1 MSGLSLPPLQRRS
14 CACSLNLACALAAVL
29 ISQAAFGQFAPAQP
43 FDELSHEPIDQP
55 SQLAFAETIQPLLN
69 TYCVRCHTLENQES
83 GIRVDQLTSEIRDE
97 QLSLLKGI
105 QKHIELG
112 EMPPQDEVQ
121 PSAEEAERL
130 LQWISD
136 SMIAVRLR
144 NTERHGTIRRLTV
157 SQYRNS
163 LRDLLGLAEDLTNV
177 LPPDGISKDGFSN
190 NSQSMVLSP
199 LQVESY
205 LDIASTALE
214 LCIVDELQPPVIQTF
229 RMELGKGI
237 NDNPCPDSLILGAN
251 SELLNNADF
260 VVTQPTPD
268 KPFAFKPSVMRTK
281 YDFIEGYQGN
291 DTVRDWRKYDSIYHS
306 VFACVRGTPGY
317 PKGEAYEVIDHGL
330 LLRPAIPSAEIFG
343 VENTYG
349 PKANFKISLRE
360 LPDSGNFR
368 VRVRAAKYDDA
379 LLLDA
384 GFAIEEPAGPVDAA
398 TASEP
403 LFAELAGAFSNDL
416 ASAAASL
423 RSDTVTIPRSGI
435 YRVDVYLTAPDGE
448 SLLQLQL
455 GERHFAG
462 KLLNSSLVMLPPNK
476 ANNSNNSNNA
486 NDVKVVNNVNAL
498 AAPFMVV
505 RLAAGE
511 CEVLAQLGDNS
522 KLQGVRFSQLADDHE
537 LTRKFLRFEARTPTL
552 GVHVG
557 LRRDCGSTLTQVGAL
572 QRVALDGLQ
581 EYVFEGAINDFP
593 SPVVESDNVNY
604 LAGIREI
611 GVRSEYT
618 DGRDVPRL
626 LIRSVEF
633 EGPLFIEWPPATHR
647 NIFIDSPHRNAP
659 EAYANAILDSFA
671 TKAFRRPVTTDELS
685 GLLQVWRVSYSEHA
699 DFVQSI
705 QDALSVVLTSPQF
718 LFLVENSQGPEAED
732 LDEYELA
739 SKLSYFLWNSPPDQR
754 LLDLASSGTLRQ
766 TLASEVDRL
775 IDDRRFAQFVD
786 QFASEWLSLDKFDV
800 VSVDATKFPKLTRE
814 VKVQL
819 RQEPVR
825 FLEFLFRENLPARNL
840 VQADFIMA
848 NEVVASYY
856 GLADAIDQ
864 GFEFI
869 PMAHQG
875 LQPGNKYA
883 GMLTRA
889 AILSGLSNGRESNPI
904 KRGAWLARKIIAEPP
919 EDPPPNVPQLKEDHN
934 SERTLRQQLEAHR
947 NQKGCVKCH
956 EGIDPW
962 GIPFESF
969 DAAGIFRPVPD
980 AETTSQLPVGEELAG
995 VAVAGVE
1002 VKNIEGLQAYLAT
1015 ERADQVA
1022 FSFMKHLAT
1031 YATGRSLT
1039 YNEIVFLQ
1047 EKGLELKSTGYRT
1060 RDLLHFVINSD
1071 LFLKK

>member
-14 CACSLNLACALAAVL
+14 YACSLNLACALAAVL
-29 ISQAAFGQFAPAQP
+29 ISQVGLGQFATAQP
-43 FDELSHEPIDQP
+43 IDEPN
-55 SQLAFAETIQPLLN
+55 QLAFTETIQPLLDR
-69 TYCVRCHTLENQES
+69 YCVRCHTLENQES

-105 QKHIELG
+105 QKQIELG
-112 EMPPQDEVQ
+112 EMPPADEVQ
-121 PSAEEAERL
+121 PSAAEAERL

-136 SMIAVRLR
+136 SLIAVRLR
-144 NTERHGTIRRLTV
+144 NTDRHGTIRRLTV

-163 LRDLLGLAEDLTNV
+163 LRDLLGLTEDLTNV

-205 LDIASTALE
+205 LDIAAAALE
-214 LCIVDELQPPVIQTF
+214 LCIVDEARPPAIQTF

-260 VVTQPTPD
+260 VVTQPIPD
-268 KPFAFKPSVMRTK
+268 KPFPFTPFVMRSN

-291 DTVRDWRKYDSIYHS
+291 DTVRDWRKFDSIYHS

-317 PKGEAYEVIDHGL
+317 PKGEAYEVIDQGL

-368 VRVRAAKYDDA
+368 VRVRASKYDDA
-379 LLLDA
+379 LLLEAASD
-384 GFAIEEPAGPVDAA
+384 IEDSGGPVEDA
-398 TASEP
+398 TASEM
-403 LFAELAGAFSNDL
+403 LFADL
-416 ASAAASL
+416 ASASSRTAAGAAASL
-423 RSDTVTIPRSGI
+423 HSDTVTIQRPGI

-455 GERHFAG
+455 GERHFSG
-462 KLLNSSLVMLPPNK
+462 KLLGSSPVMFPPN
-476 ANNSNNSNNA
+476 NA
-486 NDVKVVNNVNAL
+486 DAH
-498 AAPFMVV
+498 ATPFMVL
-505 RLAAGE
+505 RLAAGN
-511 CEVLAQLGDNS
+511 CEVRARLGDNS

-537 LTRKFLRFEARTPTL
+537 LTQKFQRFEARMPTL

-557 LRRDCGSTLTQVGAL
+557 LRRDCGSTLTQVGSL
-572 QRVALDGLQ
+572 QRVAPGDVQ
-581 EYVFEGAINDFP
+581 EYLFEGAINDFP

-618 DGRDVPRL
+618 DGRDMPRL

-633 EGPLFIEWPPATHR
+633 EGPLFTEWPPATHR
-647 NIFIDSPHRNAP
+647 NIFIDSPHRHDP
-659 EAYANAILDSFA
+659 EAYASAILDSFA
-671 TKAFRRPVTTDELS
+671 TKAFRRPVTTDELN
-685 GLLQVWRVSYSEHA
+685 GLLQVWRVSYREQA

-718 LFLVENSQGPEAED
+718 LFLVENSQGPEAEE

-754 LLDLASSGTLRQ
+754 LLDLARTGALRQ

-775 IDDRRFAQFVD
+775 IGDRRFTLFVD

-800 VSVDATKFPKLTRE
+800 VSVDVKKFPRLTRE
-814 VKVQL
+814 VKAQL
-819 RQEPVR
+819 RQEPAR
-825 FLEFLFRENLPARNL
+825 FLEFLFRKNLPARNL

-856 GLADAIDQ
+856 GLAGASDQ

-869 PMAHQG
+869 PLAHQG
-875 LQPGNKYA
+875 IQPGNKYA

-904 KRGAWLARKIIAEPP
+904 KRGAWLARKMIAEPP
-919 EDPPPNVPQLKEDHN
+919 DDPPPNVPQLKEDHT

-969 DAAGIFRPVPD
+969 DAAGIFRPVPE
-980 AETTSQLPVGEELAG
+980 AETTSQLPDGEELAG
-995 VAVAGVE
+995 VGVAGVE
-1002 VKNIEGLQAYLAT
+1002 VKSIEGLQVYLAA
-1015 ERADQVA
+1015 ERTDQVA

-1039 YNEIVFLQ
+1039 HNEIVFLQ
-1047 EKGLELKSTGYRT
+1047 EKGLELKPSGYRA